1 MRSNLYNKLGICLLV
16 NFAYLIPSPISAKAD
31 PIPPSLT
38 DVQVQIKALQQ
49 QLAELSSRVNEQ
61 QQTISNLNREN
72 QLLKSSSQSSANSTS
87 LVTSTQGARKTQ
99 FNPDIGV
106 MGDIVATSSQSS
118 EDSEGNDRISL
129 REMAISFGHDI
140 DPYARFDSIVT
151 FSDEESPHIEEGY
164 VTLFGLP
171 YSTSAR
177 LGRFRPK
184 IGIQSALHR
193 DALETVDESLVV
205 DRYLGH
211 EGLMK
216 TGIEI
221 GNFLP
226 FGWDNPTHQLTFG
239 LLEGGTG
246 HGGELLGE
254 TKRRPTFYARL
265 RNSFELDDMNQLDIG
280 GTYLRGSSDDD
291 SSYEV
296 SLYTADVS
304 YVRNL
309 PANRR
314 LKLQSEL
321 FFQDRSEGLS
331 TAPHAGHDHDE
342 HQHASLLASEDHS
355 EDEHEDEHHGE
366 DDHLEDTDSEISDFR
381 SSPFGMYALADYRFA
396 QRFGVGFRY
405 DYVQPVGRDD
415 EYIRSAESAFNG
427 MFTFYQSEFAR
438 WRLQYQYRNLLE
450 GGHDNIFFLQGTFA
464 IGHHSHSLQ

>member
-1 MRSNLYNKLGICLLV
+1 
-16 NFAYLIPSPISAKAD
+16 
-31 PIPPSLT
+31 
-38 DVQVQIKALQQ
+38 
-49 QLAELSSRVNEQ
+49 
-61 QQTISNLNREN
+61 
-72 QLLKSSSQSSANSTS
+72 
-87 LVTSTQGARKTQ
+87 
-99 FNPDIGV
+99 
-106 MGDIVATSSQSS
+106 
-118 EDSEGNDRISL
+118 
-129 REMAISFGHDI
+129 
-140 DPYARFDSIVT
+140 
-151 FSDEESPHIEEGY
+151 
-164 VTLFGLP
+164 
-171 YSTSAR
+171 
-177 LGRFRPK
+177 
-184 IGIQSALHR
+184 
-193 DALETVDESLVV
+193 
-205 DRYLGH
+205 
-211 EGLMK
+211 
-216 TGIEI
+216 
-221 GNFLP
+221 
-226 FGWDNPTHQLTFG
+226 
-239 LLEGGTG
+239 
-246 HGGELLGE
+246 
-254 TKRRPTFYARL
+254 
-265 RNSFELDDMNQLDIG
+265 MNQLDIG

-331 TAPHAGHDHDE
+331 TDPHAGHDHDE